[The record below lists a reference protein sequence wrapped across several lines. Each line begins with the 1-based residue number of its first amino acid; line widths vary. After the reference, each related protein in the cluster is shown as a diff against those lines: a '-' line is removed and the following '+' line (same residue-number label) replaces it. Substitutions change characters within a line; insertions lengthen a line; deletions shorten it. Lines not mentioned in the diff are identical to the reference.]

1 MGLSMER
8 DAATPIRITGTGAY
22 LPETVLTNAELTART
37 GLSDEW
43 ILARSGIRERRV
55 AGKEEAASDLG
66 LAAAR
71 QALAE
76 AGAPP
81 EDLDLLVVATTTP
94 DTLCPSTASWIQ
106 AQLGAFRALPFDVS
120 ASSAGFLVALSVAR
134 QYLRAGAARRA
145 LVVAAEV
152 ITRYVDWGD
161 RANCFLWGDGAAA
174 AVLEAGPG
182 PGPTLLGL
190 TLRADGRQADLLL
203 LPGGGSR
210 VAPIT
215 ARTVEI
221 GAHAIRMR
229 GVPLYRSAVRRQVET
244 CREVLGE
251 AGVPLEA
258 VRLLVPH
265 QANLRII
272 EAVAARLE
280 VPMERVVVTIHYTG
294 NCSGASLPLAL
305 DAALRQGSLR
315 AGDVVL
321 LAAFGGGLIW
331 GAGLLRV

>member
-1 MGLSMER
+1 MEQGGGM
-8 DAATPIRITGTGAY
+8 PIRITGTGAY
-22 LPETVLTNAELTART
+22 LPETVLTNAELQART
-37 GLSDEW
+37 GLRDEW
-43 ILARSGIRERRV
+43 ILARSGVRERRV

-71 QALAE
+71 RALEE
-76 AGAPP
+76 AGCPP
-81 EDLDLLVVATTTP
+81 EALDLLVVATTTP
-94 DTLCPSTASWIQ
+94 DTLCPSTACWIQ
-106 AQLGAFRALPFDVS
+106 ARLGAARALPFDVS

-134 QYLRAGAARRA
+134 QYLRSGAARRA

-152 ITRYVDWGD
+152 VTRYVDWDD
-161 RANCFLWGDGAAA
+161 RENCFLWGDGAAA

-182 PGPTLLGL
+182 PGAALLAL
-190 TLRADGRQADLLL
+190 TLHADGRYADRLL

-215 ARTVEI
+215 ARTVET

-229 GVPLYRSAVRRQVET
+229 GHQVYLSSIRHLVEA

-251 AGVPLEA
+251 AGLPLEGVA
-258 VRLLVPH
+258 LLVPH

-272 EAVAARLE
+272 EAVAARLPL
-280 VPMERVVVTIHYTG
+280 PMDRVAVTIDYTG
-294 NCSGASLPLAL
+294 NCSGASLPLAF
-305 DAALRQGSLR
+305 DAARRQGRLR

-331 GAGLLRV
+331 GAGLVRM